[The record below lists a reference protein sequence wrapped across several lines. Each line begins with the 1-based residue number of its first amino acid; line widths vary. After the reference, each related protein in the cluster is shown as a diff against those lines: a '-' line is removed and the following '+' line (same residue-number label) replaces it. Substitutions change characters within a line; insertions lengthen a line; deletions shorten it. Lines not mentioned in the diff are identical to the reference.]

1 MSIQAHIPA
10 TLCVIHNFICDH
22 NPDEEVYMDD
32 SNDNEHF
39 DYDNPE
45 HQGIP
50 DDEEELDESGSMKEV
65 HKHIA
70 RCMWESYQGILQ
82 QQASSDDS
90 FNDSDSNM

>member
-1 MSIQAHIPA
+1 
-10 TLCVIHNFICDH
+10 
-22 NPDEEVYMDD
+22 MDD